1 MPPYV
6 ARRLR
11 EESGQAFALL
21 AIAAV
26 ALLAMTG
33 FVIDLGHA
41 YNAKRELQASV
52 DAAALAGAQELPDT
66 TLASNTARQYS
77 SSPGQKNVHPDLPS
91 VTTTVTPKCFTSLT
105 LPCNPA
111 NGIFVKETATVPTSF
126 LGVIGIRSL
135 DVSATASASMRG
147 GAALPLDIM
156 IVADRTGSMCQP
168 CSKIQSAKDGI
179 REFLGAM
186 RPSVDRIGLAVLPP
200 ATSMGTRCNSSS
212 SSNYDNT
219 SNPYVVANL
228 ASDFRTSD
236 TSPLNPNSPIVQTVG
251 CLSTGGITSY
261 ATAIDDAQTHL
272 DAQGRGN
279 AQDVI
284 IFFTDG
290 EANYGPWYYGNG
302 SPYRTQPCHQA
313 ITSAANVK
321 AKGTWVYT
329 IGYDTTS
336 AIRCAGYRNLN
347 GCRQGAATQ
356 LQCDEQPT
364 ITAISALQQMASTID
379 GELKFYNQP
388 NPGDLTAIFQRVAID
403 LTLVRLIP
411 DDTA

>member
-52 DAAALAGAQELPDT
+52 DAAALAGAQELPNI
-66 TLASNTARQYS
+66 LVASNTARQYS

-179 REFLGAM
+179 REFLSAM
-186 RPSVDRIGLAVLPP
+186 RPSVDHIGLGVLPP
-200 ATSMGTRCNSSS
+200 ATSMGARCNSSS

-236 TSPLNPNSPIVQTVG
+236 TSPLNPSSQIVQTVN
-251 CLSTGGITSY
+251 CLNTGGITSY

-302 SPYRTQPCHQA
+302 STYRTRPCGQA

-321 AKGTWVYT
+321 ARGTWVYT
-329 IGYDTTS
+329 IGYDTAS
-336 AIRCAGYRNLN
+336 SVRCQGYRNLN

-356 LQCDEQPT
+356 FDCDEQPT

-411 DDTA
+411 DDTT